1 MDNDLTVAP
10 SFGSN
15 LTRKS
20 VVSVTLGDYNL
31 NAPAGNHNNQASL
44 SLIEEGTKEVSSSN
58 PNTTPVP
65 VDNKDSEDNGGVSLE
80 VATSL
85 PSTQKAMK
93 KQTSEIEMIDNIT
106 LVLYEFNNV
115 LLTNMRLYDE
125 LSLTEVNVKSKMKK
139 RGRVTNVD
147 TIRHFDIHD
156 LMLTFGGDDR
166 MGQLHEHFDF
176 VLETNG
182 PLGSPKSP
190 SRSAKSKSKEN
201 NKDNNKE
208 NKENKENEE
217 NKGDQVLC
225 FLLSNEFDT
234 EMMYEIIRRC
244 KLAEYFQTR
253 VKRKHYMC
261 HVIGKNHFLK
271 KMEHTENE
279 REYLTILKIM
289 HILERRNESV
299 LYIGHNKELIEHL
312 AQINACHTYYVK
324 TPGMTIYDMQFIAK
338 KFKFG
343 DTTVQEEEEQAIDTI
358 VTQPDNNG
366 NNNDDNNKDNN
377 DDDQFKD

>member
-1 MDNDLTVAP
+1 MDV
-10 SFGSN
+10 
-15 LTRKS
+15 
-20 VVSVTLGDYNL
+20 
-31 NAPAGNHNNQASL
+31 
-44 SLIEEGTKEVSSSN
+44 
-58 PNTTPVP
+58 
-65 VDNKDSEDNGGVSLE
+65 
-80 VATSL
+80 
-85 PSTQKAMK
+85 
-93 KQTSEIEMIDNIT
+93 IDNIT
-106 LVLYEFNNV
+106 LILYEFNNV
-115 LLTNMRLYDE
+115 LLTSMRLYEE
-125 LSLTEVNVKSKMKK
+125 LALTEVKSKANK
-139 RGRVTNVD
+139 RGRVSNVD

-176 VLETNG
+176 VLESNG
-182 PLGSPKSP
+182 GGVSSPKSP
-190 SRSAKSKSKEN
+190 SKSKSKSKSKE
-201 NKDNNKE
+201 NKE
-208 NKENKENEE
+208 NKENKEDNES
-217 NKGDQVLC
+217 KGDQVLC

-271 KMEHTENE
+271 KMEHTANE

-299 LYIGHNKELIEHL
+299 LYVGHNKELIEHL

-343 DTTVQEEEEQAIDTI
+343 DITQLQQQEEIANEKQD
-358 VTQPDNNG
+358 VK
-366 NNNDDNNKDNN
+366 NDDNQQYKD
-377 DDDQFKD
+377 